1 MDRKLTLAMD
11 AVVIDAAK
19 AFAEEN
25 NTSLS
30 RLVEG
35 YFFSLTVK
43 DRKKDDFS
51 IHSII
56 KSLPKIPKDLV
67 DQTDI
72 NGRKARYEFLEA
84 KYGL

>member
-1 MDRKLTLAMD
+1 MDKKLTLALD
-11 AVVIDAAK
+11 GAVIDAAK
-19 AFAEEN
+19 EFADDN

-43 DRKKDDFS
+43 NRKKDDFS
-51 IHSII
+51 MHPII

-67 DQTDI
+67 DRADI